1 MLGFVIANTGPDGHE
16 LTSCAMNAKSSMQLA
31 AALRFA
37 RLPWHANASLL
48 LLALIGLMTP
58 VAAYADLAH
67 PNRIVIG
74 RITDNPRADYVRLKG
89 LIDVVVPKLA
99 VAGVTEG
106 EVLLA
111 RDAQQMAGYLRRGR
125 VDWVTE
131 TPAMAAELQSR
142 SGARPFLRALREDRN
157 AYRSVIFVRRDSGIR
172 NVAGL
177 LGKRV
182 ALQSRASTS
191 AFYLPLI
198 TLVSAGL
205 PLAELATPDDAP
217 GTEEVGFL
225 LARSELNIATWV
237 HKGLADAGAFS
248 NLDWDNQARMP
259 TAFRKDFRVIAESDA
274 VPRAIELVRADLPAS
289 LFASLESALL
299 ELDQDP
305 LAASALR
312 GYFATARFEPVDA
325 ETLVA
330 LKSLNDRLAP
340 LRRELER

>member
-1 MLGFVIANTGPDGHE
+1 MASPIACRKAITSSRLVGALLVFLGFVG
-16 LTSCAMNAKSSMQLA
+16 LMNAPGV
-31 AALRFA
+31 R
-37 RLPWHANASLL
+37 
-48 LLALIGLMTP
+48 
-58 VAAYADLAH
+58 ADLAH

-89 LIDVVVPKLA
+89 LLDVVVPKLA
-99 VAGVTEG
+99 DAGITEG

-131 TPAMAAELQSR
+131 TPAMAAELQNR
-142 SGARPFLRALREDRN
+142 SDARPFLRALREDRN

-198 TLVSAGL
+198 TFVSFGL
-205 PLAELATPDDAP
+205 PLTELATPADAP
-217 GTEEVGFL
+217 GANEVGFL

-237 HKGLADAGAFS
+237 HKGLADAGALS
-248 NLDWDNQARMP
+248 NLDWDNTARMP
-259 TAFRKDFRVIAESDA
+259 ATFRKDFRIIAESDA
-274 VPRAIELVRADLPAS
+274 VPRAIELLRADMQAPVVAS
-289 LFASLESALL
+289 LQSALL
-299 ELDQDP
+299 GLDQDP
-305 LAASALR
+305 LAASAMR
-312 GYFATARFEPVDA
+312 GYFATARFEQVDA
-325 ETLVA
+325 ETMTA
-330 LKSLNDRLAP
+330 LKSLNDRLVP
-340 LRRELER
+340 LRRELDR